1 MNRPGG
7 EEKGVVGVH
16 GMERVAQVVEVVF
29 AAEIASVQSNAAV
42 SSFVKNEDAN
52 AQVEDENA

>member
-7 EEKGVVGVH
+7 EEKGVVGVY
-16 GMERVAQVVEVVF
+16 GKERVGQAVGVVF

-42 SSFVKNEDAN
+42 SSFVKNEDEN
-52 AQVEDENA
+52 AQVEGENA

>member
-1 MNRPGG
+1 MNRSGG

-16 GMERVAQVVEVVF
+16 GKERVGQVVGAVF

-42 SSFVKNEDAN
+42 SSFVKNEDEN
-52 AQVEDENA
+52 GQVEGENA